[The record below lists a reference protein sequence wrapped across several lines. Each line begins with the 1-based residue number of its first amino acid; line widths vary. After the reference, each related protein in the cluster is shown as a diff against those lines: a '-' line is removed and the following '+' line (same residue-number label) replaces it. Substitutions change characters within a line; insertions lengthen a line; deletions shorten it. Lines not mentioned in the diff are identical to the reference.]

1 MSEKRLKMPNN
12 YLIENPSF
20 HIIHSEMESI
30 IASRGFSSATRS
42 VYDLSEEPLENA
54 LEDLDTYS
62 LFGNQK
68 VITIKNL
75 FLEKEEHQILRLLKY
90 IDHQS
95 EDNLLFITT
104 DKVDS
109 RLSLSKKLMKNKN
122 VTYIKKEVDLVK
134 YIKEKLATYKVDYQS
149 INLLI
154 ERCQEDVTRIDS
166 ECEKLM
172 IYKQE
177 SKEIT
182 KDDIE
187 LLVVKKLKDSSEVL
201 FSLTN
206 SLLER
211 NKKKALKIYRELE
224 EYNLDINSLIGLLA
238 SQLKLISQIKVLKMD
253 GLKNTE
259 IQEKLRLK
267 SLYQIKKLSEYTTY
281 SFNQI
286 GSMIHLLSDL
296 DVKIKSGRIGVE
308 HALIL
313 FIVGL

>member
-1 MSEKRLKMPNN
+1 MPNN
-12 YLIENPSF
+12 YFIENPSF
-20 HIIHSEMESI
+20 HIINNEIESI
-30 IASRGFSSATRS
+30 ITNREFSDATRS

-62 LFGNQK
+62 LFGDKK
-68 VITIKNL
+68 VIIVKNL
-75 FLEKEEHQILRLLKY
+75 FLEKSEKDIQRLLKY

-95 EDNLLFITT
+95 ENNLLFIST

-122 VTYIKKEVDLVK
+122 VTYIKKEVDLTK
-134 YIKEKLATYKVDYQS
+134 YIKEKLNTYQIDFPT

-154 ERCQEDVTRIDS
+154 EKCQEDITRIDS

-172 IYKQE
+172 IYKLD

-182 KDDIE
+182 KEDIE

-201 FSLTN
+201 FALTN
-206 SLLER
+206 ALLER
-211 NKKKALKIYRELE
+211 NKKKSLKIYKELE
-224 EYNLDINSLIGLLA
+224 EYNLDINSIIGLLA
-238 SQLKLISQIKVLKMD
+238 SQLKLISQIKVLKME

-259 IQEKLRLK
+259 IQEKLKLK

-281 SFNQI
+281 SLNQI
-286 GSMIHLLSDL
+286 GNMIHLLSDL
-296 DVKIKSGRIGVE
+296 DVKIKSGRISVE

-313 FIVGL
+313 FIVEL

>member
-1 MSEKRLKMPNN
+1 MPNN
-12 YLIENPSF
+12 YFIENPSF
-20 HIIHSEMESI
+20 HIINREIESI
-30 IASRGFSSATRS
+30 ITSRGFLDATRS

-62 LFGNQK
+62 LFGDKK

-75 FLEKEEHQILRLLKY
+75 FLEKSEKDIQRLLKY

-95 EDNLLFITT
+95 ENNLLFIPT

-122 VTYIKKEVDLVK
+122 ITYIKKEVDLTK
-134 YIKEKLATYKVDYQS
+134 YIKEKLNTYQIDFPS

-154 ERCQEDVTRIDS
+154 EKCQEDITRIDS

-172 IYKQE
+172 IYKLD

-182 KDDIE
+182 KEDIE

-206 SLLER
+206 ALLER
-211 NKKKALKIYRELE
+211 NKKKSLKIYKELE
-224 EYNLDINSLIGLLA
+224 EYNLDINSIIGLLA

-259 IQEKLRLK
+259 IQEKLKLK

-281 SFNQI
+281 SLNQI
-286 GSMIHLLSDL
+286 GNMIHLLSDL
-296 DVKIKSGRIGVE
+296 DVKIKSGRISVE